1 MNIVIILAIVVA
13 AGFVLFSLARGLIYF
28 AQTSNDIANGNV
40 DAAGVAHGHTMQN
53 KMMFA
58 RVKWQAITILLL
70 IVLGAVATNN

>member
-1 MNIVIILAIVVA
+1 MNIVIIIAIVIA
-13 AGFVLFSLARGLIYF
+13 AGFVLFSLARGLVYF
-28 AQTSNDIANGNV
+28 AQTSDDIANGNV

-70 IVLGAVATNN
+70 IILGAVAANN